1 MSIDDEVLSIEEAS
15 VVLGRHYMTVYRYVK
30 RRALEATQVEGQ
42 WQIMRSDLDKFVK
55 SQSARREKA
64 QRSSDSRRT
73 TDYHIELHRCL
84 VESDATAAFEVLRSA
99 IDSGAGMEEVYL
111 DILSPVLADIGASWA
126 RGEIDISVEHRATAV
141 ATRLVGQL
149 SQRCVRRGRHRG
161 NVLIG
166 GPAGER
172 HSLALAMLG
181 DLLRLHG
188 WDVSDLG
195 ADTPANSF
203 VHAASSINNL
213 VAVGVSVTSD
223 ESLASATEL
232 LSSLRRAIGDELPVL
247 VGGSAIRDADHAR
260 SLGADHFAQG
270 ARGFIDFLDSLKTTP
285 PTSTKDPSAKPKG
298 GPKKAPKKKPK
309 DGDAD

>member
-1 MSIDDEVLSIEEAS
+1 MSIDDDVLSVEEVA
-15 VVLGRHYMTVYRYVK
+15 VALGVHYMTAYRYVK
-30 RRALEATQVEGQ
+30 RRALEAIQVEGQ
-42 WQIMRSDLDKFVK
+42 WQIRRSDLEAFV
-55 SQSARREKA
+55 SSRSERRAKA
-64 QRSSDSRRT
+64 QGSPDSRRT
-73 TDYHIELHRCL
+73 ADYHSELHRCL
-84 VESDATAAFEVLRSA
+84 VESDANAAFEVLRSA

-111 DILSPVLADIGASWA
+111 DILSPVLAQIGASWA

-195 ADTPANSF
+195 ADTPQTRSF
-203 VHAASSINNL
+203 TRRPASTTWWRWVSASLPTSRWRARRSCCRRCVERSVTNCRFCWEVRRSATSL
-213 VAVGVSVTSD
+213 TRARWVPTTSPKGPGVS
-223 ESLASATEL
+223 
-232 LSSLRRAIGDELPVL
+232 SS
-247 VGGSAIRDADHAR
+247 S
-260 SLGADHFAQG
+260 
-270 ARGFIDFLDSLKTTP
+270 
-285 PTSTKDPSAKPKG
+285 STH
-298 GPKKAPKKKPK
+298 
-309 DGDAD
+309 